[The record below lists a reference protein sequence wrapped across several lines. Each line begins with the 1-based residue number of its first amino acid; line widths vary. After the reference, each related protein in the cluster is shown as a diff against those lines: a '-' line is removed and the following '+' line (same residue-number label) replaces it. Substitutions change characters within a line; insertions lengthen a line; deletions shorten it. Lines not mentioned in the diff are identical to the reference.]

1 MDYMVDFSR
10 LQVLRSI
17 EQHGSVSA
25 AARAMHLTP
34 SAVSQQ
40 VRQLVADIGVELL
53 ERDGRSTRLT
63 PAAKILLSYA
73 HRTAHSWEETLGQL
87 HAVDGGDHVSG
98 ELAVCSF
105 ATAIP
110 ALVVPAAAALT
121 ADAGGQATVTVREA
135 STASSLALL
144 LQRTVDLA
152 VIAAPANPEFDD
164 PRFEQKPLTDDP
176 QDLIVNAHSAFA
188 ELDTCTLAALAR
200 KAWIEPHPDQR
211 ALIEAACTLDGFA
224 PRFEHQADDWNSVLA
239 LVRVGMGV
247 CLYPRMA
254 PINTPG
260 VRRITLT
267 GSNIPLRRVL
277 TCVRAGSAD
286 QPLIAAFQARLLEQ
300 AAPAH

>member
-1 MDYMVDFSR
+1 MVDFSR

-110 ALVVPAAAALT
+110 ALVVPAAARKVGAHQRQQN
-121 ADAGGQATVTVREA
+121 ADFSATTNGVPT
-135 STASSLALL
+135 
-144 LQRTVDLA
+144 
-152 VIAAPANPEFDD
+152 
-164 PRFEQKPLTDDP
+164 
-176 QDLIVNAHSAFA
+176 
-188 ELDTCTLAALAR
+188 AALAR
-200 KAWIEPHPDQR
+200 KR
-211 ALIEAACTLDGFA
+211 V
-224 PRFEHQADDWNSVLA
+224 PR
-239 LVRVGMGV
+239 
-247 CLYPRMA
+247 
-254 PINTPG
+254 
-260 VRRITLT
+260 
-267 GSNIPLRRVL
+267 
-277 TCVRAGSAD
+277 
-286 QPLIAAFQARLLEQ
+286 
-300 AAPAH
+300 